1 MQFIKLKF
9 DINNSHRKLF
19 NYNELISIT
28 KTKNQLTMNSLIKY
42 RFSVI
47 VTLILLIFVCFEVYN
62 YNQTKSLSNRID
74 NLNKKFMYEVHGDT
88 AIYKISKD
96 ELEKIITTD
105 VEKQLNRIT
114 SEVFKW
120 LSVVISSVLAILAF
134 FGIRELNRSINEKI
148 NNTVKEKVNK
158 DYEEIKDVQA
168 NFRENID
175 STIKD
180 VRHKVEI
187 EQGSAMNALAL
198 KIDLDEA
205 LQNVSRDAQNY
216 ALRLN
221 NFRQKL
227 ANLQMADDEVKKNL
241 LEKVFLYI
249 YQSGKDSDMNVLRD
263 EYQEKF
269 QFNYITWANI
279 AIANMNLYELYNT
292 EVNRKYAFE
301 ACEKALEL
309 LSGYGTAYAVKL
321 IFYAIDIDRKSPLD
335 KEEVLKV
342 FREINLGSDQTPA
355 RETVNYL
362 SKLTGRWLKYV
373 DVLNAGFPN
382 EMKTMYAAIKSPTP
396 Q

>member
-1 MQFIKLKF
+1 
-9 DINNSHRKLF
+9 
-19 NYNELISIT
+19 
-28 KTKNQLTMNSLIKY
+28 MNSLMKY
-42 RFSVI
+42 KLNI
-47 VTLILLIFVCFEVYN
+47 MMILILMVFVCFEVYN
-62 YNQTKSLSNRID
+62 YYQNKSLASRLD
-74 NLNKKFMYEVHGDT
+74 NLNKKFMYEVQGDT
-88 AIYKISKD
+88 AIYKISKED
-96 ELEKIITTD
+96 LEGIVTID

-148 NNTVKEKVNK
+148 NSTVKEKVNN
-158 DYEEIKDVQA
+158 DYEEIRNVQA
-168 NFRENID
+168 NFRESIE

-198 KIDLDEA
+198 KIELDEA

-221 NFRQKL
+221 NFKL
-227 ANLQMADDEVKKNL
+227 KLSNLQTADDELKKNL
-241 LEKVFLYI
+241 LEKVFLYV

-263 EYQEKF
+263 EYLDKF

-292 EVNRKYAFE
+292 EINKKYAFE

-321 IFYAIDIDRKSPLD
+321 LFYAIDIDRKSPLD
-335 KEEVLKV
+335 REEVLRT

-362 SKLTGRWLKYV
+362 NKLTGRWLKYV
-373 DVLNAGFPN
+373 DVLNAEFQD
-382 EMKTMYAAIKSPTP
+382 EMKVMYSAHKG
-396 Q
+396 